1 MAAFSQPVGRT
12 LSHYQILGEA
22 GVGGMGIV
30 YRARDLR
37 LDRIVAL
44 KVLPP
49 GALLDENARKR
60 FRHEALALAK
70 LNHAHIAT
78 IHDFDTDEGVD
89 FLIMEYVEGA
99 SLADTLSKTQLPEKK
114 AIALGTQ
121 VAETLEY
128 AHEHGIVHRD
138 LKPGNIMVTPHGQVK
153 LLDFGLARLVQGN
166 EAALT
171 ESVGEV
177 KKAAGTLPYMAPEQL
192 RGESTDPRIDIY
204 AAGAMLYEM
213 ATGRRPFPQRHVPEL
228 VTAILHE
235 EPVPPSELSADVS
248 PTLEAIIL
256 KALDKDPDHR
266 YQSAKELRVDLERM
280 DLPKSGRIVPTP
292 HSVRRSYW
300 RPTLV
305 LVPIFLA
312 LSAMWFVNFWKNNPK
327 GSSEPRQVLVADFE
341 NRTGDTDFDDSL
353 STALST
359 YLEQSNVVTIFPAA
373 RQRAGMQMLG
383 GAAGS
388 RVDANMG
395 SKICIREGI
404 PLLITGEIS
413 RLRDQYLLAVRVL
426 NPADQKVLSVHS
438 AQAREKNAV
447 LATLGTVA
455 REARLA
461 IGEQRLSVE
470 KNDKLPEQVTTTSLP
485 ALQLYSL
492 ARKEHLDGNYEAAAA
507 LYRDATRLDPNFAL
521 AYVRLST
528 VYKNLGD
535 IPNTRSYMEKAIDLI
550 DHVTN
555 RERYTLLG
563 LRAAYDEDFEEA
575 IDNFL
580 VLTKLYPKD
589 ATGHFYLALSYFLD
603 RKFDVALT
611 EAGKSTALDPTP
623 LANTNLAEI
632 LLAQNRFQEVI
643 DLIQANPPLAR
654 EGALVL
660 AYLGTGQVSNAEK
673 EVDRMFAIQDEQAH
687 AQAAEARLQTLL
699 FTGQWTMAEKF
710 LEETPKVGKD
720 RFSVR
725 SLALAALALQHRNQ
739 PKAALLL
746 RKLQPKVPLS
756 DSQYA
761 SLAVLS
767 AEAHEPEITRKMLY
781 EVEAQLPVR
790 VNRRRQAYANLLR
803 GALALSEGQSR
814 QALPFLKSARTDWD
828 DIIVRNAYAQALF
841 QCGSWT
847 EAASEFK
854 EIHEL
859 KGQALKK
866 TEALVLWKNSP
877 YWLARTLQAQ
887 GDSAGSRQAYQQFLE
902 TWPAGEQSTL
912 ATQDATQRL
921 RNSP

>member
-12 LSHYQILGEA
+12 LSHYEILGEA

-78 IHDFDTDEGVD
+78 IHDFDTHDGVD
-89 FLIMEYVEGA
+89 FLVMEYVEGA
-99 SLADTLSKTQLPEKK
+99 SLADTLSKGHLPEKK
-114 AIALGTQ
+114 AVALGRQ

-128 AHEHGIVHRD
+128 AHEHGIIHRD
-138 LKPGNIMVTPHGQVK
+138 LKPGNIMVTPQGQVK
-153 LLDFGLARLVQGN
+153 LLDFGLARLVQGT

-192 RGESTDPRIDIY
+192 RGQSGDPRIDIY

-213 ATGRRPFPQRHVPEL
+213 VTGQRPFPQRHVPEL

-248 PTLEAIIL
+248 HTLQTIIL
-256 KALDKDPDHR
+256 KALDKDPDRR

-280 DLPKSGRIVPTP
+280 DLPNSGRIIPP
-292 HSVRRSYW
+292 HPQRHSYL
-300 RPTLV
+300 RTILV

-312 LSAMWFVNFWKNNPK
+312 ISAMWFVNFWKNNPK
-327 GSSEPRQVLVADFE
+327 GSAEPRQVLVADFE
-341 NRTGDTDFDDSL
+341 NRTGDADFDDSL

-359 YLEQSNVVTIFPAA
+359 YLEQSNAVIIFPAA
-373 RQRAGMQMLG
+373 RQRAGMQTLG
-383 GAAGS
+383 GTAGS

-395 SKICIREGI
+395 SKICVREGI

-413 RLRDQYLLAVRVL
+413 RFKDQYLLAVRVL

-447 LATLGTVA
+447 LTTLGTVA

-507 LYRDATRLDPNFAL
+507 LYRDAIRLDPNFAL

-528 VYKNLGD
+528 VYRNLGD
-535 IPNTRSYMEKAIDLI
+535 IANTRSNMDKAIGLI
-550 DHVTN
+550 DHVTD

-563 LRAAYDEDFEEA
+563 VRAAYDEDFEEA

-611 EAGKSTALDPTP
+611 EARKSTALDPTP

-643 DLIQANPPLAR
+643 DLVQANPPLAR

-660 AYLGTGQVSNAEK
+660 AYLGTDQVPNAEK

-699 FTGQWTMAEKF
+699 FTGHWKNAEKF
-710 LEETPKVGKD
+710 LEETPTVGKD

-725 SLALAALALQHRNQ
+725 SLALAALALQHGNQ
-739 PKAALLL
+739 PKAGLLL
-746 RKLQPKVPLS
+746 RKLQPKLPLS
-756 DSQYA
+756 DSQYG

-767 AEAHEPEITRKMLY
+767 AEAHEPEIARKVLH

-790 VNRRRQAYANLLR
+790 GNRRRHAYANLLR
-803 GALALSEGQSR
+803 GELALAEGQPK

-828 DIIVRNAYAQALF
+828 DIVVRNAYAQALF
-841 QCGSWT
+841 ECGSWT
-847 EAASEFK
+847 EAATEFK
-854 EIHEL
+854 EIHKL

-877 YWLARTLQAQ
+877 YWIARSLQAQ

-902 TWPAGEQSTL
+902 AWPTGEQSWPT
-912 ATQDATQRL
+912 TQDAQRRLSRL
-921 RNSP
+921 R

>member
-1 MAAFSQPVGRT
+1 
-12 LSHYQILGEA
+12 
-22 GVGGMGIV
+22 MGIV
-30 YRARDLR
+30 YRAHDLR

-78 IHDFDTDEGVD
+78 IHDFDTHDVVD
-89 FLIMEYVEGA
+89 FLVMEYVEGT
-99 SLADTLSKTQLPEKK
+99 SLADTLSKGHLPEKK
-114 AIALGTQ
+114 VVALGTQ

-138 LKPGNIMVTPHGQVK
+138 LKPGNIMVTPQGQVK

-171 ESVGEV
+171 ESFGEV

-192 RGESTDPRIDIY
+192 RGESSDPRIDIY

-213 ATGRRPFPQRHVPEL
+213 VTGHRPFPQRHVPEL

-248 PTLEAIIL
+248 PALETIIL

-280 DLPKSGRIVPTP
+280 DLPKSARITP
-292 HSVRRSYW
+292 EPRRVRHSYL
-300 RPTLV
+300 RPILV
-305 LVPIFLA
+305 LVPVFLTIA
-312 LSAMWFVNFWKNNPK
+312 SLWFVNYWKNNPK
-327 GSSEPRQVLVADFE
+327 GSAEPRQVLVADFE
-341 NRTGDTDFDDSL
+341 NRTGDPDFDDSL

-359 YLEQSNVVTIFPAA
+359 YLEQSNAVTIFPAI

-383 GAAGS
+383 GAAGA
-388 RVDANMG
+388 RIDANMG

-413 RLRDQYLLAVRVL
+413 RLKDQYLLAVRVL

-438 AQAREKNAV
+438 AQAPQKNAV

-455 REARLA
+455 REARLD

-470 KNDKLPEQVTTTSLP
+470 RNDKLPEQVTTTSLP

-507 LYRDATRLDPNFAL
+507 LYKDATRLDTNFAL

-528 VYKNLGD
+528 VYRNLGD
-535 IPNTRSYMEKAIDLI
+535 IPNTRSYMNKAIALI

-575 IDNFL
+575 VNNFL

-603 RKFDVALT
+603 RKFDVALS
-611 EAGKSTALDPTP
+611 EARKSTALDPTP
-623 LANTNLAEI
+623 LAYTNLAEI
-632 LLAQNRFQEVI
+632 LLAQNRFQDVV
-643 DLIQANPPLAR
+643 DLVQANPPLER
-654 EGALVL
+654 EGGLVL
-660 AYLGTGQVSNAEK
+660 AYLGLGQIANAEK
-673 EVDRMFAIQDEQAH
+673 EVDRMSITQDEPVRAL
-687 AQAAEARLQTLL
+687 AAEAHLQTLL
-699 FTGQWTMAEKF
+699 FTSEWKKAEKF
-710 LEETPKVGKD
+710 LEETPAIGKD

-725 SLALAALALQHRNQ
+725 SLALAALALQHGNQ
-739 PKAALLL
+739 PKAGLLL
-746 RKLQPKVPLS
+746 RKLQPKIPLL
-756 DSQYA
+756 DTQYA

-767 AEAHEPEITRKMLY
+767 AEAHEPEITKKVLH
-781 EVEAQLPVR
+781 EVEARLPVR
-790 VNRRRQAYANLLR
+790 NRRMQAYANLLR
-803 GALALSEGQSR
+803 GELALSEGQPR

-847 EAASEFK
+847 EAANEFK

-877 YWLARTLQAQ
+877 YWLARILQAQ
-887 GDSAGSRQAYQQFLE
+887 GNVAGSRQAYQQFLD
-902 TWPAGEQSTL
+902 TWPAGEHSTL

-921 RNSP
+921 RNLP